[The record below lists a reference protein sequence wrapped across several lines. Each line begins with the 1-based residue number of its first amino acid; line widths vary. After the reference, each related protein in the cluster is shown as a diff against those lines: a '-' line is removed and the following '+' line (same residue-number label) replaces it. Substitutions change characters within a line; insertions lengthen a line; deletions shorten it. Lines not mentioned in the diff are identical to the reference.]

1 MLVAS
6 FLFALMGACVKLAS
20 QYYSTSEI
28 IMYRGAIGV
37 LFLALMVK
45 LRGGTLKTTM
55 PWLHFRRGVIG
66 VTALWLWFYSIGSLP
81 LATGTTLNYMSPIWM
96 AAMLFAS
103 SWWHGKSRFEWG
115 LAGTILLSF
124 AGVALLLR
132 PSFQAD
138 LWFPALVGL
147 FSGMLSALAYLQVR
161 HLGHLGEP
169 EYRVVFYFSAT
180 SALAG
185 LTSGLIAPHFGGETL
200 HSPINHSAKGLML
213 LFAVGI
219 CATLAQM
226 AMTRA
231 YRLGKP
237 LVTANLQYTGIVF
250 STFWGMLLWN
260 DKLSW
265 VAWSGIAIILISGI
279 VSTIYNSRNA
289 RTPVADQV
297 EGEDVDPIA
306 AEM

>member
-6 FLFALMGACVKLAS
+6 FLFAFMGACVKLAS
-20 QYYSTSEI
+20 QHYSTSEI
-28 IMYRGAIGV
+28 IMYRGVIGM
-37 LFLALMVK
+37 LFLTLMVK

-81 LATGTTLNYMSPIWM
+81 LATATTFNYMSPIWM
-96 AAMLFAS
+96 AAILLVS
-103 SWWHGKSRFEWG
+103 NWWHGKGRFEWNLVG
-115 LAGTILLSF
+115 AILLSF
-124 AGVALLLR
+124 IGVALLLR
-132 PSFQAD
+132 PSIQSD
-138 LWFPALVGL
+138 RWFPALVAL
-147 FSGMLSALAYLQVR
+147 FSGTLSALAYLQVR

-185 LTSGLIAPHFGGETL
+185 LISGLVGQHFGGGAI
-200 HSPINHSAKGLML
+200 HSVTDHSAKGLAL
-213 LFAVGI
+213 LLTVGMS
-219 CATLAQM
+219 ATLAQM

-250 STFWGMLLWN
+250 STLWGIMLWN

-265 VAWSGIAIILISGI
+265 IAWAGIAIILISGI

-289 RTPVADQV
+289 RTPTADLV